1 MNTAA
6 ARRLARNLMIRHGL
20 ALWRLD
26 YINHSAHAAQCV
38 FSRHTIEL
46 TVEYV
51 QAYNPEQVTQ
61 LVLHEIAHALRGPS
75 EAKNHHDDKWLRI
88 ARRIG
93 YKGGATVDPSFPQ
106 PVIVWDIVCPTTG
119 HIQELHTAPTAP
131 HCKNCNNRDCTPEV
145 QRRQIVRADYHT
157 IPAPPHIAAPII
169 RTLKSLVGRNN

>member
-26 YINHSAHAAQCV
+26 YINHSSHAAETV
-38 FSRHTIEL
+38 FSKRVIQL

-51 QAYNPEQVTQ
+51 QAYNDHQVTQ

-75 EAKNHHDDKWLRI
+75 PASQHHDDKWLKI

-93 YKGGATVDPSFPQ
+93 YLGGERVDPSFPQ
-106 PVIVWDIVCPTTG
+106 PVIVWDVVCPTTG
-119 HIQELHTAPTAP
+119 LIQELHAPPTSR
-131 HCKNCNNRDCTPEV
+131 HCNNCNDPSCMTET

-157 IPAPPHIAAPII
+157 IPAPTHIAAPLINA
-169 RTLKSLVGRNN
+169 LKSLTRRA

>member
-26 YINHSAHAAQCV
+26 YINHSSHAAETV
-38 FSRHTIEL
+38 FSKHVIQL

-51 QAYNPEQVTQ
+51 QAYNDQQVTQ

-75 EAKNHHDDKWLRI
+75 SLSQHHDDKWLRI

-93 YKGGATVDPSFPQ
+93 YHGGATIDPSFPK
-106 PVIVWDIVCPTTG
+106 PVIVWDITCQTTG
-119 HIQELHTAPTAP
+119 LIQELHTAPTAP
-131 HCKNCNNRDCTPEV
+131 HCKNCNNRDCTPITE
-145 QRRQIVRADYHT
+145 RRQIVRADYHT
-157 IPAPPHIAAPII
+157 IPAPPHIATPII
-169 RTLKSLVGRNN
+169 RAFKSLTRRA